1 MASEQGSTLSTVD
14 SAIDMERNGTKNTIA
29 NDVVDE
35 VTNGN
40 DDNTGVASA
49 GGAHQEPPYATT
61 ETSHTDADPNEH
73 DEDASDQL
81 DEDARQ
87 ALAGH
92 EEAERMR
99 LRHIAYRME
108 QRVLFR
114 WGTEYYPLLHRLL
127 RAERER
133 NAEEDM
139 AVDDLEAEGRRL
151 S

>member
-14 SAIDMERNGTKNTIA
+14 SAIDMERNGAQTTIA
-29 NDVVDE
+29 NDIGDE
-35 VTNGN
+35 VTNVN
-40 DDNTGVASA
+40 NENTGVASEGEA
-49 GGAHQEPPYATT
+49 DQEPQSVST
-61 ETSHTDADPNEH
+61 ETSRRE
-73 DEDASDQL
+73 EDDSDQL

-87 ALAGH
+87 ALAEH

-99 LRHIAYRME
+99 LRNRAYRME

-133 NAEEDM
+133 NMEEDM